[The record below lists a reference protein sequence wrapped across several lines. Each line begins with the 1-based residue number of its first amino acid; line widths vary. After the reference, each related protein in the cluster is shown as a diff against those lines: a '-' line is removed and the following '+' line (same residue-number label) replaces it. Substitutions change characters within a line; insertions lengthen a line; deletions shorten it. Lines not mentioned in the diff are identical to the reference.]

1 MPRHTISILVENQ
14 FGVLAR
20 VVGLFAGRGFNI
32 QCLTVNE
39 EPLDPTVSKIV
50 LVTAG
55 PDEILEQI
63 NKQLNKLVPVIK
75 VLDFQGVDT
84 VEREMMMV
92 KVAVDERNRA
102 ELDSIVTAFRAHVV
116 DIGPRALTVEITGD
130 TEKLK
135 AFVTLVRPFGIKEV
149 VRTGSIA
156 MARSVQLN
164 GNQRQAREEG

>member
-1 MPRHTISILVENQ
+1 MPRHTISVLVENQ

-20 VVGLFAGRGFNI
+20 VIGLFAGRGFNI

-39 EPLDPTVSKIV
+39 EPLDSTVSRIV

-63 NKQLNKLVPVIK
+63 NKQLNKLIPVIK
-75 VLDFQGVDT
+75 VLDFQGVET

-92 KVAVDERNRA
+92 KIAVDERNRA
-102 ELDSIVTAFRAHVV
+102 ELDSIVTAFRGHVV

-130 TEKLK
+130 SEKLQ
-135 AFVTLVRPFGIKEV
+135 AFVTLVRPFGIKEI